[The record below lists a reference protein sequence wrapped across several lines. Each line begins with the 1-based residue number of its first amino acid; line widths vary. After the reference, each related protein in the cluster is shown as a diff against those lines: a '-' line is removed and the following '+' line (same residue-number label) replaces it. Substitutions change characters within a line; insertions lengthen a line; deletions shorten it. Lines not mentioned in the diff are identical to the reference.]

1 MEKLSLGQIAFYWRM
16 TSKPNIPP
24 NPVPDFVE
32 FEFAFLKDYQL
43 IIQSRNDKTWNY
55 LERIY
60 RENYNVGY
68 LQEGHSL
75 ADKYGG
81 DFIAC
86 IESALAK
93 YSPKAMRITEIGA
106 GGGYILKKLK
116 EKGFEVAMIDP
127 SPIAAAKGKEF
138 DIEVISEFYPTQSC
152 IPKSDVILHYDVL
165 EHIPDP
171 SNFISHHIVNLNPDG
186 IVVFAVPDCSPY
198 IAFGDISMIL
208 HEHLN
213 YFDEESLRNV
223 VEAGGLEVLEIIK
236 GGYGGVL
243 YCIARNSNTNTR
255 LWSSKSSNNKF
266 NDFISRVKLLR
277 SQIEQF
283 ITEGLMS
290 GNTLGCYVP
299 LRAVP
304 YLSRIGVTSGFRFF
318 DDDPGIYSQYFDGF
332 PVPIEN
338 INDLKEKPVS
348 HLLILSFVFGN
359 KIRDRIYEQIPNHK
373 INILCLSD
381 IQPNV

>member
-1 MEKLSLGQIAFYWRM
+1 MEKLSLGQISFYWRM
-16 TSKPNIPP
+16 TSKPNVPI

-32 FEFAFLKDYQL
+32 FEFDFLKDYQL
-43 IIQSRNDKTWNY
+43 IIQSRNEKTWTY

-75 ADKYGG
+75 ADQYGG

-93 YSPKAMRITEIGA
+93 YSPKAKRITEIGA
-106 GGGYILKKLK
+106 GGGYILKKFK
-116 EKGFEVAMIDP
+116 EKGYEVAMIDP

-138 DIEVISEFYPTQSC
+138 DIEVIPEFYPTQSS
-152 IPKSDVILHYDVL
+152 IPNSDVILHYDVL
-165 EHIPDP
+165 EHIPNP
-171 SNFISHHIVNLNPDG
+171 SDFISHHIANLNPNG

-213 YFDEESLRNV
+213 YFDAESLRNV
-223 VEAGGLEVLEIIK
+223 VEAGGLEVLEILK

-243 YCIARNSNTNTR
+243 YCIARSSNANPQV
-255 LWSSKSSNNKF
+255 WSSKSGTNKF
-266 NDFISRVKLLR
+266 NDFISSVKSLS
-277 SQIEQF
+277 SQLDQF
-283 ITEGLMS
+283 ITEGLMA

-299 LRAVP
+299 LRAIP

-318 DDDPGIYSQYFDGF
+318 DDDSGIYGKYFDGF

-338 INDLKEKPVS
+338 MNDLKENPVS
-348 HLLILSFVFGN
+348 HLIILSFAFGN
-359 KIRDRIYEQIPNHK
+359 KIRDRINEQISDHK
-373 INILCLSD
+373 INIFCLSD
-381 IQPNV
+381 ILPNL